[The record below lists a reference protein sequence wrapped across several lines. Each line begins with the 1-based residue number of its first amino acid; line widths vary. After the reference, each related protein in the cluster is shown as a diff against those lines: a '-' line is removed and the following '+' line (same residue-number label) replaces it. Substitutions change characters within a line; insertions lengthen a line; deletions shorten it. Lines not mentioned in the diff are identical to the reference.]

1 MSVELL
7 VNITPSETRVAQ
19 IENGMLQELH
29 LERQSTVGIVGNI
42 YLGKVSRVLPGMQAA
57 FVDIGM
63 EKAAFLHASDIIIY
77 DDENDKITPKSNSV
91 RDIVDLVREG
101 QKIIVQVVKDPL
113 GTKGARLTTDITLPS
128 RYLVFMPDSKHVG
141 VSQRIDNEAERQRL
155 KSIVED
161 HYEEGNGGFI
171 IRTAAE
177 GAGEKELAQDVIF
190 LKKLWNKII
199 KKKKKTR
206 NQAVLYEDLSLAFRI
221 IRDFVAEEL
230 ERVRIDSKLTF
241 GELTAF
247 TEEFSPELTKKLEY
261 YPGERPIFDMF
272 GVESEIKR
280 ALDKKV
286 DLKSG
291 GYLVIDQTEAMTTI
305 DVNTGAFVGHRS
317 LEDTIFN
324 TNSEAT
330 QAIARQLRLR
340 NLGGIIIID
349 FIDML
354 SADHQK
360 RVLHSL
366 EIALSKDRAKNNVN
380 GFSALG
386 LVEMTRKRTRE
397 SLEHVLCSECEVCNG
412 RGYVKSVETI
422 CAELLREIVRV
433 NRAYDADKFIVYAS
447 TSVAESLE
455 NDEFHNLAE
464 LEVFIGKQ
472 IKVKTESLYN
482 QDQFDVVM
490 M

>member
-7 VNITPSETRVAQ
+7 INVTPSETRVAAV
-19 IENGMLQELH
+19 ENGMLQELH
-29 LERQSTVGIVGNI
+29 VERQSANGIVGNI

-63 EKAAFLHASDIIIY
+63 EKAAFLHASDIITY
-77 DDENDKITPKSNSV
+77 DDEKDQITSNSNTA
-91 RDIVDLVREG
+91 RDIKELVREG

-128 RYLVFMPDSKHVG
+128 RYLVFMPDAKHVG
-141 VSQRIDNEAERQRL
+141 ISQRIENDKERHRL
-155 KSIVED
+155 KRIVEA
-161 HYEEGNGGFI
+161 HYEEGEGGYI
-171 IRTAAE
+171 VRTAAE
-177 GAGEKELAQDVIF
+177 GAGEEELAQDAVF
-190 LKKLWNKII
+190 LKRLWQKII
-199 KKKKKTR
+199 KRKKKTR
-206 NQAVLYEDLSLAFRI
+206 NQAVLYEDLNLAFRT
-221 IRDFVAEEL
+221 IRDFVSDDL
-230 ERVRIDSKLTF
+230 ERVRIDSKLMY
-241 GELTAF
+241 GELVAF
-247 TEEFSPELTKKLEY
+247 TEEFMPEMTSKLEY
-261 YPGERPIFDMF
+261 YPGERPIFDLF
-272 GVESEIKR
+272 DVEAEIKR

-286 DLKSG
+286 ELKSG

-349 FIDML
+349 FIDMD
-354 SADHQK
+354 SSDHQR

-366 EIALSKDRAKNNVN
+366 ELALAKDKAKTKIN
-380 GFSALG
+380 GFSTLG

-397 SLEHVLCSECEVCNG
+397 SLEHVLCGTCPACNG
-412 RGYVKSVETI
+412 RGYVKTVETI

-433 NRAYDADKFIVYAS
+433 NRAYNADKFVVYAS
-447 TSVAESLE
+447 PAVAESLV
-455 NDEFHNLAE
+455 NDEYHNLAE

-472 IKVKTESLYN
+472 IKVKTEPMYN

>member
-1 MSVELL
+1 MTVELL
-7 VNITPSETRVAQ
+7 INITPSETRVAQ

-63 EKAAFLHASDIIIY
+63 EKAAFLHASDIVTY
-77 DDENDKITPKSNSV
+77 DHEKDQITPKSNAV

-128 RYLVFMPDSKHVG
+128 RYLVFMPDTKHVG
-141 VSQRIDNEAERQRL
+141 VSQRIESDVERQRL
-155 KSIVED
+155 KSIVEN
-161 HYEEGNGGFI
+161 HYEEGEGGFI
-171 IRTAAE
+171 VRTAAE
-177 GAGEKELAQDVIF
+177 GAGEKELAQDAVF

-206 NQAVLYEDLSLAFRI
+206 NQDVLYEDLSLAFRI
-221 IRDFVAEEL
+221 IRDFIAEEL

-241 GELTAF
+241 GQLTAF
-247 TEEFSPELTKKLEY
+247 TEEFSPELTSKLEY

-272 GVESEIKR
+272 GVELEIKR

-286 DLKSG
+286 ELKSG

-305 DVNTGAFVGHRS
+305 DVNTGGFVGHRS

-354 SADHQK
+354 SKDHQK

-447 TSVAESLE
+447 TAVAESLE
-455 NDEFHNLAE
+455 SDEFHNLAE